1 MCIRDRNNGADGLV
15 AARHLLEQGVPV
27 QIALVGDTSKCSDLF
42 AVQLKRSEAMGCI
55 IDMFDDF
62 NDWSNVAIV
71 VEGIMGTGLAG
82 RLRDTTIDILHVID
96 TMRSQYNF
104 DLWAIDVPAGVDAT
118 SGQIS
123 EGTLSYDYTVTFG
136 AIKQGLLLYPG
147 KAIGCLLYT
156 SRCV

>member
-1 MCIRDRNNGADGLV
+1 
-15 AARHLLEQGVPV
+15 
-27 QIALVGDTSKCSDLF
+27 
-42 AVQLKRSEAMGCI
+42 MGCI

-104 DLWAIDVPAGVDAT
+104 DLWAIDVPAG
-118 SGQIS
+118 
-123 EGTLSYDYTVTFG
+123 
-136 AIKQGLLLYPG
+136 
-147 KAIGCLLYT
+147 C
-156 SRCV
+156 

>member
-1 MCIRDRNNGADGLV
+1 
-15 AARHLLEQGVPV
+15 
-27 QIALVGDTSKCSDLF
+27 
-42 AVQLKRSEAMGCI
+42 MGCI

-118 SGQIS
+118 FWSNLRGHIV
-123 EGTLSYDYTVTFG
+123 L
-136 AIKQGLLLYPG
+136 
-147 KAIGCLLYT
+147 
-156 SRCV
+156 